1 MSNPFAGLRP
11 ALEVIAREAE
21 ILPATGQ
28 ALEDL
33 MRPDQEEVY
42 DRIRTGMDDK
52 ILDVLIEAPNRS
64 TYVPVPPLYRPEK
77 HIYRYFLDGSART
90 YFIGTAVEGDRQT
103 PVHVAQIGGVSV
115 FREDGGQVHVAK
127 SAHKLLLLMDRDAV
141 SFGPKVEETVNRAGV
156 RFGFVNLKEDD
167 AYTQGTGVKEPRSKA
182 AHKANWRMRM
192 LEWDIARELSRL
204 EGHWLVLDGGLG
216 SEFREWRDGRQFLGV
231 AKSFSREPQF
241 SVKGDRGKREKFN
254 LYQLLARL
262 DDAHRTAAF
271 SVLSGTVA
279 VWYVRIRPQ
288 KHLDYPL
295 MGVVKVEYP
304 NRSGEPVP
312 SEAIDELSRA
322 LVGERSETPHGRDVR
337 WHAHLYGI
345 FLAEQ
350 AVKNGFLSPEALKAG
365 LRWPEK
371 AKLYAPAGRSV
382 V

>member
-1 MSNPFAGLRP
+1 MPNPFSGLRP
-11 ALEVIAREAE
+11 ALEVIAQEAE

-42 DRIRTGMDDK
+42 DRIRTGIDDK
-52 ILDVLIEAPNRS
+52 ILDVLIEAPNRA

-77 HIYRYFLDGSART
+77 HVYRYFLDGSART

-103 PVHVAQIGGVSV
+103 PIHVAQIGAAAV
-115 FREDGGQVHVAK
+115 FREDDGQVHVAK

-141 SFGPKVEETVNRAGV
+141 SFGPKVEETVKLAGA
-156 RFGFVNLKEDD
+156 RFDFVNLKEDD

-192 LEWDIARELSRL
+192 LEWEIARSLARP
-204 EGHWLVLDGGLG
+204 EGQWLVLDGGLG
-216 SEFREWRDGRQFLGV
+216 SEFREWSGGSYYLGV
-231 AKSFSREPQF
+231 AKSFSREPKF
-241 SVKGDRGKREKFN
+241 SVRDGRGKKPLN
-254 LYQLLARL
+254 LYQLLADL
-262 DDAHRTAAF
+262 PEAHRTAAF

-304 NRSGEPVP
+304 NPSGEAVP
-312 SEAIDELSRA
+312 SDLIDVLSRA
-322 LVGERSETPHGRDVR
+322 LVGERSETPHGKDIR
-337 WHAHLYGI
+337 WHAHLYAI

-371 AKLYAPAGRSV
+371 ARVGRP
-382 V
+382 

>member
-1 MSNPFAGLRP
+1 MSGVSNPFAGLRP
-11 ALEVIAREAE
+11 ALEVITQEAD

-42 DRIRTGMDDK
+42 DRIRAGADDK
-52 ILDVLIEAPNRS
+52 IIDVLIEAPNRA
-64 TYVPVPPLYRPEK
+64 TYVSVPPLYRPEK
-77 HIYRYFLDGSART
+77 HVYRYFLDGSART

-103 PVHVAQIGGVSV
+103 PVHVAQIGAVAV
-115 FREDGGQVHVAK
+115 FREDDGQVHVAK
-127 SAHKLLLLMDRDAV
+127 SAHKLLLLIDRDAV
-141 SFGPKVEETVNRAGV
+141 SFGSKVEEAVRRAGA
-156 RFGFVNLKEDD
+156 RFDFVNLKEDD

-204 EGHWLVLDGGLG
+204 EDHWLVLDGGLG

-241 SVKGDRGKREKFN
+241 SVKDGRGKKTFN
-254 LYQLLARL
+254 LYQLLADL
-262 DDAHRTAAF
+262 PEEHRTAAF

-304 NRSGEPVP
+304 NSSGEAVP
-312 SEAIDELSRA
+312 SDMIDELSRA
-322 LVGERSETPHGRDVR
+322 VVGERSETPHGRDIR
-337 WHAHLYGI
+337 WHAHLYPV

-350 AVKNGFLSPEALKAG
+350 AVKNGFLSAEALKAG

-371 AKLYAPAGRSV
+371 ARVSRS
-382 V
+382 

>member
-1 MSNPFAGLRP
+1 MRNPFEALRP
-11 ALEVIAREAE
+11 ALETIAREAE

-42 DRIRTGMDDK
+42 DRIRTGPDDR
-52 ILDVLIEAPNRS
+52 IIDVLIEAPNRA
-64 TYVPVPPLYRPEK
+64 TYVPAPPLYRPEK
-77 HIYRYFLDGSART
+77 HVYRYFLDGSART
-90 YFIGTAVEGDRQT
+90 YFIGTALEGDRQT
-103 PVHVAQIGGVSV
+103 PVHVAQIGAVAV
-115 FREDGGQVHVAK
+115 FREDDGQVHVAK
-127 SAHKLLLLMDRDAV
+127 SAHKLLLLIDRDAV
-141 SFGPKVEETVNRAGV
+141 SFGSKVEEAVRRAGA
-156 RFGFVNLKEDD
+156 RFDFVNLKEDD

-204 EGHWLVLDGGLG
+204 EDHWLILDGGLG

-241 SVKGDRGKREKFN
+241 SVKDGRGKKTFN
-254 LYQLLARL
+254 LYQLLADL
-262 DDAHRTAAF
+262 PEEHRTAAF
-271 SVLSGTVA
+271 RVLSGTVA

-304 NRSGEPVP
+304 NPSGEAVP
-312 SEAIDELSRA
+312 SDMIDELSRA
-322 LVGERSETPHGRDVR
+322 LVGERSETPHGRDIR
-337 WHAHLYGI
+337 WHAHLYPV

-350 AVKNGFLSPEALKAG
+350 AVKNGFLSAEALKAG

-371 AKLYAPAGRSV
+371 ARVSRS
-382 V
+382 

>member
-1 MSNPFAGLRP
+1 MANPFAGLRP

-33 MRPDQEEVY
+33 MRPDQDEVY
-42 DRIRTGMDDK
+42 DRIRTGTDDR
-52 ILDVLIEAPNRS
+52 ILDVLIETPNKG
-64 TYVPVPPLYRPEK
+64 TYISVPPIYRPEK
-77 HIYRYFLDGSART
+77 HTFRYFLDGSART
-90 YFIGTAVEGDRQT
+90 YFIGTAVEGNRQT
-103 PVHVAQIGGVSV
+103 PVHVAQIGAVAV
-115 FREDGGQVHVAK
+115 FREDNGQVHVAK
-127 SAHKLLLLMDRDAV
+127 SSHKMLLLMDRDAV
-141 SFGPKVEETVNRAGV
+141 SFGPKVEGIVKRAGA
-156 RFGFVNLKEDD
+156 RFDFVNLKEDD

-192 LEWDIARELSRL
+192 LEWDIARELSRP
-204 EGHWLVLDGGLG
+204 EDQWLVLDGGLG

-241 SVKGDRGKREKFN
+241 SVRGERGKRQSLN
-254 LYQLLARL
+254 LYQLLAEL
-262 DDAHRTAAF
+262 PEAHRTAAF

-279 VWYVRIRPQ
+279 VWYVRLRPQ
-288 KHLDYPL
+288 KELDYPL

-304 NRSGEPVP
+304 NPSAEPVP
-312 SEAIDELSRA
+312 SDVINELSRA

-371 AKLYAPAGRSV
+371 ARLSAPSGRSV
-382 V
+382 I

>member
-1 MSNPFAGLRP
+1 MDLRP

-33 MRPDQEEVY
+33 MRPDQDEVY
-42 DRIRTGMDDK
+42 DRIRTKADDT
-52 ILDVLIEAPNRS
+52 ILDVLIEASNRA

-77 HIYRYFLDGSART
+77 HVYRYFLDGSART
-90 YFIGTAVEGDRQT
+90 YFIGTALEGDRQT
-103 PVHVAQIGGVSV
+103 PVHIAQIGAVAV
-115 FREDGGQVHVAK
+115 LREDNGRVHVAK

-141 SFGPKVEETVNRAGV
+141 SFGPKVEEIVQQAGA
-156 RFGFVNLKEDD
+156 RFEFVNLKEDD

-182 AHKANWRMRM
+182 AHKSNWRMRT
-192 LEWDIARELSRL
+192 LEWTIARGLSRL
-204 EGHWLVLDGGLG
+204 EDYWLVLDGGLG
-216 SEFREWRDGRQFLGV
+216 SEFREWRDGRQFIGV

-241 SVKGDRGKREKFN
+241 SVKYGSGKKTLN
-254 LYQLLARL
+254 LYQLLAGL
-262 DDAHRTAAF
+262 PEGHRTAAF
-271 SVLSGTVA
+271 GVLSGTVA

-304 NRSGEPVP
+304 NPSGEAVP
-312 SEAIDELSRA
+312 SGLVDGLSRA
-322 LVGERSETPHGRDVR
+322 LVGERSETPHGKDVR

-371 AKLYAPAGRSV
+371 ARVGR
-382 V
+382 

>member
-1 MSNPFAGLRP
+1 MPNPFSGLRP
-11 ALEVIAREAE
+11 ALEVIAQEAE

-33 MRPDQEEVY
+33 MRPDQDEVY
-42 DRIRTGMDDK
+42 DRIRTGIDDK

-77 HIYRYFLDGSART
+77 HVYRYFLDGSART

-103 PVHVAQIGGVSV
+103 PVHVAQIGAVAV
-115 FREDGGQVHVAK
+115 FREDDGQVHVAR
-127 SAHKLLLLMDRDAV
+127 SAHKLLLLMNRDAV
-141 SFGPKVEETVNRAGV
+141 SFGPKVEETVRRAGA
-156 RFGFVNLKEDD
+156 RFDFVNLKEDD
-167 AYTQGTGVKEPRSKA
+167 AYTTGTGVKEPRSKA
-182 AHKANWRMRM
+182 AHKANWQMRV
-192 LEWDIARELSRL
+192 LEGNIARELNRPD
-204 EGHWLVLDGGLG
+204 GCWLVLDGGLG
-216 SEFREWRDGRQFLGV
+216 GDFREWQDGRQFLGV

-241 SVKGDRGKREKFN
+241 SVKDGRGKRTFN
-254 LYQLLARL
+254 LYQLLADL
-262 DDAHRTAAF
+262 PEGHRTAAF

-295 MGVVKVEYP
+295 MGVVKVEFP
-304 NRSGEPVP
+304 NPSGEAVP
-312 SEAIDELSRA
+312 SDLINELSRA
-322 LVGERSETPHGRDVR
+322 LVGERSETPHGKDIR
-337 WHAHLYGI
+337 WHAHLYAI

-371 AKLYAPAGRSV
+371 ASV
-382 V
+382 SRQ